1 MSDPRAGYRYTPYF
15 CEENIWWL
23 AREISDADGMEDGAW
38 VCLFS
43 NPSASI
49 AVGNQRAV
57 VPGALMAWDYHV
69 VLGMRR
75 KGAWQVFD
83 FDSRLPF
90 PVPWPTYFRATFPEQ
105 RLLPERWRSRM
116 RQIPARS
123 YCERFCSDRSHMVGR
138 VAAAEFPPYAPICPE
153 DAAAA
158 ITLGA
163 YRDMSRALD
172 DGSILVDV
180 AGVADGPCLEP

>member
-23 AREISDADGMEDGAW
+23 AREMAGTDEVDGRAW

-49 AVGNQRAV
+49 VVGNQRAV
-57 VPGALMAWDYHV
+57 APGELMAWDYHV
-69 VLGMRR
+69 VLGTLQ
-75 KGAWQVFD
+75 KGTWQVYD

-90 PVPWPTYFRATFPEQ
+90 PVAWPTYFRATFPEQ
-105 RLLPERWRSRM
+105 HLLPERWRSRM
-116 RQIPARS
+116 RLIPARS

-138 VAAAEFPPYAPICPE
+138 VAVSEFPPHPPICPE
-153 DAAAA
+153 DARFA
-158 ITLGA
+158 ITLEA
-163 YRDMSRALD
+163 YRDLSRVLD
-172 DGSILVDV
+172 DGSTVVDV